1 MQYRRSEK
9 LSCLLPNLALG
20 ELNGFPLPSASA
32 KYTEIPLYPNAHLLP
47 ETYLG
52 LKRLN
57 GQMQGGLLDSSLP
70 LLREPIHSFSA
81 QGVSLVCYFWDGVSV
96 CSSGWSGSYCVEQVG
111 LRDVPCSQSAVIRG
125 GNHQTRREFLLFG
138 GLVFVLFFLSPLF
151 SSCYL
156 FTYVFGINIWEQGS
170 LV

>member
-1 MQYRRSEK
+1 M
-9 LSCLLPNLALG
+9 G

-47 ETYLG
+47 ETYLRLLTKM

-57 GQMQGGLLDSSLP
+57 GQMRGGLLDSSLRCSGTHP
-70 LLREPIHSFSA
+70 FFLRPRIFFS
-81 QGVSLVCYFWDGVSV
+81 YFWDGVSV
-96 CSSGWSGSYCVEQVG
+96 CSSGWSGSYYVEQVSPQRYP
-111 LRDVPCSQSAVIRG
+111 LLPQSVVIRSV
-125 GNHQTRREFLLFG
+125 NHQTWCDFLLLG